1 MRKSLTGRT
10 SRMLLSLTAAGAI
23 IAAVAV
29 GIASNVRAP
38 QGDDHPAYSSA
49 DSHHDKFVAKKWH
62 EKPAR

>member
-1 MRKSLTGRT
+1 
-10 SRMLLSLTAAGAI
+10 MLLSLTAAGAI

-49 DSHHDKFVAKKWH
+49 DSHHDKFVAKKWG